1 MPGKDLERDG
11 SGNAGPVR
19 RRNGI
24 WGRHCGHLPAVSGE
38 LLTLLRWQQ
47 NVRTLVLTH
56 SSFSRI
62 LDHFAFDNHKFSVV
76 LEKIQGQ
83 RKFVMAPVLI
93 AKCNLS
99 WVA

>member
-62 LDHFAFDNHKFSVV
+62 LDHFGSF
-76 LEKIQGQ
+76 
-83 RKFVMAPVLI
+83 
-93 AKCNLS
+93 
-99 WVA
+99 